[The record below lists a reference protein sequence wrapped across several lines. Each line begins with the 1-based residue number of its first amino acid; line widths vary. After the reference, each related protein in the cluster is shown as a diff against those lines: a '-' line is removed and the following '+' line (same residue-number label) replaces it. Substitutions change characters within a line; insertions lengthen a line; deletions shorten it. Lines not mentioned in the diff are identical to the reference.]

1 MAKKKFPPF
10 VILAL
15 ISLAAALVLALT
27 NMVTAG
33 PIEEHRMAALQEAY
47 NSVLPA
53 ASYEPVSYDTSAY
66 KNVTGLYK
74 ALDENGNIVGY
85 CVTARQQGYAGP
97 VAVTFGL
104 DPQGTVVGTH
114 IGDTDFLETNGIGA
128 RALEPSFAEQF
139 TGLSPAGGSFEALSG
154 ATFTSNAVLGATNGA
169 LSAFAQ
175 TVLETEAEP
184 IVFGKKAAAE
194 TASVDPSALVP
205 GAVLAGSAQGFGGD
219 VQVEVTLGDDL
230 SIASLAVDAATETEG
245 LGKRAMESAFTDQF
259 IGQSI
264 PVSADAIDAL
274 SGATIT
280 TNAVIDAINTA
291 SPKTAEILPG
301 ATLKGSAQGFAGAVD
316 VTVVLDDACQIAS
329 LSVSAPDETEGLGK
343 RTMEDDFT
351 AQFVGKSLDVTL
363 DDIEAVSGATITS
376 TAVIDAIHAAVPAE
390 TGAALSVEVLETT
403 EEGSLGKL
411 SDGQALV
418 SAGENYSGTLSGTF
432 TFENGQL
439 VTGSLTVP
447 GQTAEETPDADA
459 LYSDALTASAAG
471 FGGEVTVKAVLDGNT
486 ITSLA
491 IEAPSE
497 TEGLGKKAEEPEF
510 AAQFVGK
517 TLPLALS
524 DIDAIAGATI
534 TSTAVVDALNSLG
547 TAVEPAA
554 VEEPV
559 EAPAEE
565 TADALTASAAGF
577 GGDVTV
583 KAVLDGNTITSL
595 AIEAPSET
603 EGLGK
608 KAEEPEFA
616 AQFVGKTLPLTLS
629 DMDAIAGAT
638 ITSTAVVD
646 ALNAL
651 AAEEPAVTEEPVEAP
666 APETVAE
673 AAPAPVREIPVV
685 SGEDL
690 TCTLSGFGGDVTVTA
705 SLDQNTITALSV
717 KAPAETTDLGKRAED
732 AAFTE
737 QFIGKTLPL
746 TVEDIDAIAGATITT
761 TTVVNALNTLVLGE
775 EDHGIKVLEN
785 PEPISSLSV
794 MPVLEGAVSASA
806 PGFGGDVT
814 VLAVLENNTIAQM
827 AVYAPAET
835 TGLGRLA
842 EDSTFTEQFIGKTLP
857 IASEDIEAIS
867 GATITTQA
875 VVDALNQMVP
885 VEKTYTAKGYGGDVT
900 VTVSVMDQTIKALSV
915 SAPNETEGLGKKA
928 EEEAFVQQFIGKT
941 LPIAPSDIEAIS
953 GATVTTT
960 AVLDALN
967 TVIVPGFGGDI
978 TVQATLDNGVISRL
992 SISAP
997 AETAGLGKL
1006 AEEEAFTR
1014 QFIGMTLP
1022 VDADSVEAISGA
1034 TITTQAVIDALN
1046 SLR

>member
-1 MAKKKFPPF
+1 M
-10 VILAL
+10 
-15 ISLAAALVLALT
+15 
-27 NMVTAG
+27 
-33 PIEEHRMAALQEAY
+33 
-47 NSVLPA
+47 
-53 ASYEPVSYDTSAY
+53 
-66 KNVTGLYK
+66 
-74 ALDENGNIVGY
+74 
-85 CVTARQQGYAGP
+85 
-97 VAVTFGL
+97 
-104 DPQGTVVGTH
+104 
-114 IGDTDFLETNGIGA
+114 
-128 RALEPSFAEQF
+128 
-139 TGLSPAGGSFEALSG
+139 
-154 ATFTSNAVLGATNGA
+154 
-169 LSAFAQ
+169 
-175 TVLETEAEP
+175 
-184 IVFGKKAAAE
+184 
-194 TASVDPSALVP
+194 
-205 GAVLAGSAQGFGGD
+205 
-219 VQVEVTLGDDL
+219 
-230 SIASLAVDAATETEG
+230 
-245 LGKRAMESAFTDQF
+245 
-259 IGQSI
+259 
-264 PVSADAIDAL
+264 
-274 SGATIT
+274 
-280 TNAVIDAINTA
+280 
-291 SPKTAEILPG
+291 
-301 ATLKGSAQGFAGAVD
+301 
-316 VTVVLDDACQIAS
+316 
-329 LSVSAPDETEGLGK
+329 
-343 RTMEDDFT
+343 
-351 AQFVGKSLDVTL
+351 
-363 DDIEAVSGATITS
+363 
-376 TAVIDAIHAAVPAE
+376 
-390 TGAALSVEVLETT
+390 
-403 EEGSLGKL
+403 
-411 SDGQALV
+411 
-418 SAGENYSGTLSGTF
+418 
-432 TFENGQL
+432 
-439 VTGSLTVP
+439 
-447 GQTAEETPDADA
+447 
-459 LYSDALTASAAG
+459 
-471 FGGEVTVKAVLDGNT
+471 
-486 ITSLA
+486 
-491 IEAPSE
+491 
-497 TEGLGKKAEEPEF
+497 
-510 AAQFVGK
+510 
-517 TLPLALS
+517 
-524 DIDAIAGATI
+524 
-534 TSTAVVDALNSLG
+534 
-547 TAVEPAA
+547 
-554 VEEPV
+554 
-559 EAPAEE
+559 
-565 TADALTASAAGF
+565 
-577 GGDVTV
+577 
-583 KAVLDGNTITSL
+583 
-595 AIEAPSET
+595 
-603 EGLGK
+603 
-608 KAEEPEFA
+608 
-616 AQFVGKTLPLTLS
+616 
-629 DMDAIAGAT
+629 
-638 ITSTAVVD
+638 
-646 ALNAL
+646 
-651 AAEEPAVTEEPVEAP
+651 
-666 APETVAE
+666 
-673 AAPAPVREIPVV
+673 V

-732 AAFTE
+732 AAFTK

-794 MPVLEGAVSASA
+794 MPVLEGAASASA

-960 AVLDALN
+960 AVLNALN

-1022 VDADSVEAISGA
+1022 VDANSVEAISGA

>member
-534 TSTAVVDALNSLG
+534 TSTAVVDALN
-547 TAVEPAA
+547 
-554 VEEPV
+554 
-559 EAPAEE
+559 
-565 TADALTASAAGF
+565 
-577 GGDVTV
+577 
-583 KAVLDGNTITSL
+583 
-595 AIEAPSET
+595 
-603 EGLGK
+603 
-608 KAEEPEFA
+608 
-616 AQFVGKTLPLTLS
+616 
-629 DMDAIAGAT
+629 
-638 ITSTAVVD
+638 
-646 ALNAL
+646 AL

-842 EDSTFTEQFIGKTLP
+842 EDSTFTEQFFGKTLP